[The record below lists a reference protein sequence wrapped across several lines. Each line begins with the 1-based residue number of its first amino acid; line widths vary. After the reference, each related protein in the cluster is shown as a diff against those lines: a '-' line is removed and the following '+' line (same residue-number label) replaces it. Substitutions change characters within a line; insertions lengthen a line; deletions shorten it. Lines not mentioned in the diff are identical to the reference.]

1 MYLVYTP
8 TSIKTKIMR
17 GLWILDVG
25 MSLVN
30 SSASIG
36 TFIHGVVG
44 MSLVYSSASI
54 GTFMHGVVGMSLV
67 HGTQQIIVSTNQNVE
82 PHQWVPGHHPSSF
95 GVIY

>member
-1 MYLVYTP
+1 MNLVYTP
-8 TSIKTKIMR
+8 TSIKSKIMR

-30 SSASIG
+30 SSASI
-36 TFIHGVVG
+36 
-44 MSLVYSSASI
+44 YSSASI

-95 GVIY
+95 GVIYQVKDVQLKVFDK